1 MEQPSLFGDNTP
13 GAHQIAVVFTPDFE
27 SWQRA
32 ARAQLI
38 AERDPALLWWQAR
51 VETQILP
58 HAISVAPTAEGPRV
72 PKAFVAMARA
82 AACHR
87 NPDRWALL
95 YRVLWRLTHGERHLM
110 QLGGDPDIARLTR
123 YAKAVRRDVHK
134 MKAFVRF
141 RAVPEPDAPDG
152 EPRYVAW
159 FEPEHFIVKYAS
171 GFFRRR
177 FANMRWSIL
186 TPYDCAHYDG
196 PDTNA
201 GGLWFSPGTDKS
213 AAPEGDVLEDA
224 WRIYY
229 RSIFNPARVKVRA
242 MQSEM
247 PQKYW
252 KNMPEAHLIPSLLRE
267 ADRRV
272 GDMQATRKDVDT
284 LNCGPVPA
292 SPDQA
297 AEQAVARSPADSL
310 YRLAL
315 QAATCRECPLWG
327 PATQTVFGE
336 GPANARLMI
345 VGEQPGDA
353 EDLAGRPFV
362 GPAGQLLDRALID
375 AGLDRSALY
384 LTNAV
389 KHFKYTPRGKTRLHA
404 RPEDPEVF
412 ACRPWLTREIE
423 RVSPRL
429 ILAMGATAGRSLLG
443 RPVQV
448 LRERGHVVAA
458 GERQV
463 LLTMHPSYLLRLTD
477 ARAKTQAYAQFVSDL
492 AQAASIAVADLP
504 AAARDHG

>member
-1 MEQPSLFGDNTP
+1 MEQPSLFGT
-13 GAHQIAVVFTPDFE
+13 HQTAADQTAVVFAPDFAG
-27 SWQRA
+27 WQAA
-32 ARAQLI
+32 ARTQLR
-38 AERDPALLWWQAR
+38 AGRAPETLWWQ
-51 VETQILP
+51 P
-58 HAISVAPTAEGPRV
+58 GTAEHAPSAVEAEQGTAGAPRV
-72 PKAFVAMARA
+72 PRAFVQIARA
-82 AACHR
+82 VSCHR
-87 NPDRWALL
+87 SADRWALL

-110 QLGGDPDIARLTR
+110 QLGGDADIARLTR

-141 RAVPEPDAPDG
+141 RTVPDPDTPDG

-159 FEPEHFIVKYAS
+159 FEPEYFIVEYAA

-186 TPYDCAHYDG
+186 TPDRCAHYEG
-196 PDTNA
+196 PHGN
-201 GGLWFSPGTDKS
+201 GGTVWFSPGTDKS

-229 RSIFNPARVKVRA
+229 RSIFNPARVKIRA

-252 KNMPEAHLIPSLLRE
+252 KNMPEAHLIPQLLRE

-272 GDMQATRKDVDT
+272 SDMQASQKTVDT

-297 AEQAVARSPADSL
+297 AARAVAASPAESL
-310 YRLAL
+310 HRLAL
-315 QAATCRECPLWG
+315 EAATCRACPLWS

-336 GPANARLMI
+336 GPGNARLMI

-353 EDLAGRPFV
+353 EDLSGHPFV
-362 GPAGQLLDRALID
+362 GPAGQLLNRALAD
-375 AGLDRSALY
+375 AGLDRDAIY

-404 RPEDPEVF
+404 RPDDPEVF
-412 ACRPWLTREIE
+412 ACRPWLTAEID
-423 RVSPRL
+423 RVAPQL
-429 ILAMGATAGRSLLG
+429 IVAMGATAGRSLLG

-448 LRERGHVVAA
+448 LRERGQVLTTGNSH
-458 GERQV
+458 V
-463 LLTMHPSYLLRLTD
+463 LLTTHPAYLLRLPD
-477 ARAKTQAYAQFVSDL
+477 ARAKAQGYEQL
-492 AQAASIAVADLP
+492 VADLARAGSLVHEQPP
-504 AAARDHG
+504 AAPADHG

>member
-1 MEQPSLFGDNTP
+1 MEQPSLFGDDAP
-13 GAHQIAVVFTPDFE
+13 GAHQTAVIFTPDFE
-27 SWQRA
+27 GWQRA

-38 AERDPALLWWQAR
+38 AHRDPAMLWWQACADGPKEPPR
-51 VETQILP
+51 RP
-58 HAISVAPTAEGPRV
+58 AASASGGPRV

-82 AACHR
+82 ASCHR
-87 NPDRWALL
+87 RSDRWALL

-141 RAVPEPDAPDG
+141 RAVPDPDASDG

-159 FEPEHFIVKYAS
+159 FEPEHFIVEYAS

-186 TPYDCAHYDG
+186 TPYACAHYEGGDS
-196 PDTNA
+196 NA
-201 GGLWFSPGTDKS
+201 GAVWFSPGADKS

-252 KNMPEAHLIPSLLRE
+252 KNMLEAHLIPSLLRE

-272 GDMQATRKDVDT
+272 DNMQATRKDADT

-297 AEQAVARSPADSL
+297 ALDAVARSPADSL

-315 QAATCRECPLWG
+315 QATTCRACPLWG

-375 AGLDRSALY
+375 AGLERRAVY

-404 RPEDPEVF
+404 RPEDPEVL

-423 RVSPRL
+423 RVEPRV

-443 RPVQV
+443 RSVQV
-448 LRERGHVVAA
+448 LRERGRALEA
-458 GERQV
+458 GERRIW
-463 LLTMHPSYLLRLTD
+463 LTTHPSYLLRLND
-477 ARAKTQAYAQFVSDL
+477 ARAKTRAYAQFVDDIARAGEL
-492 AQAASIAVADLP
+492 AVADRVDR
-504 AAARDHG
+504 AD